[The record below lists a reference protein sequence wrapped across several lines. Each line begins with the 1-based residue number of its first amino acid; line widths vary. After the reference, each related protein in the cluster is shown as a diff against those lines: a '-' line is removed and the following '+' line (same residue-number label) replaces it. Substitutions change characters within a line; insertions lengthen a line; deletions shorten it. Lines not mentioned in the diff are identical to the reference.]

1 MQPCKAFLF
10 TFLIWAWEYTKNGD
24 LNCNGD
30 NDGVQNQFSVRA
42 GRMLYE
48 YDRLHNETDGS
59 MTSLASA
66 DSIFSRSSAGS
77 AGSVLSRSSAGSAGS
92 VYSKS
97 SAKRAF
103 GNDFEGS
110 IGTTSL
116 DDLKSATS
124 SSSTFNV
131 DTNSEKSYDDDA
143 SETQSTTDES
153 ILVDLRDD
161 NSVSSYNS
169 GSTAKSD
176 RTDVTKSSRGST
188 MSSST
193 RSSSAK
199 SKKSKQY
206 DTSYEDLES
215 VAGKEVRRAK
225 EKARRKELLDE
236 STNNMKNRDDDNY
249 EVSREETLSNRLKE
263 LNSLEKEAVKEVMK
277 GSKKSKRR
285 SKRRAKR
292 EGEFSGY
299 LLNYKIAHRDDANFE
314 VNQNE
319 RILRKVREFNAKDRE
334 QMRKTLNRI
343 RKNAKNSNMEEL
355 EDEIKSQLESLRK
368 FVNLDS
374 DESSSVAGSTD
385 ESVYSDEDGS
395 SIYVGKSGVETYGA
409 KDRTKNNMTE
419 LRSYIDQAMD
429 QENAEIAHLLVNK
442 IEKYKNKVTKLKE
455 RNKKEVNFMNMRH
468 NLKLKK
474 VLLYVPLIS
483 LLTSVILGLLLTQ
496 YWALPVI
503 TAYFISLC
511 SFVLGTLVSYGVMG
525 KVMFNSAFKVVNFL
539 LGKKSKVSADY
550 DAPRRKKF
558 NY

>member
-24 LNCNGD
+24 LNCSGD

>member
-66 DSIFSRSSAGS
+66 DSIFSRTSAGS